1 MAVDEDWVR
10 WLKNLS
16 FATQRVD
23 MEDGRRLD
31 FTIMINRKRFIITV
45 LPNLSP
51 DDPIAPLISRY
62 AKSFMDNDE
71 ELDKAQDEIED
82 IIYDAGWRK
91 FAPLAPGVERGPST
105 PPISLYSALNPETF
119 YFRLVFDGANAD
131 VVQEYPSRPLFG
143 PDYIALNVTGDL
155 PRYSARDITV
165 TNKLMG
171 TGHIAKVSA
180 DGQDMCCKVL
190 VPNQVKAVRREYA
203 CLKKIADSQHGDSIS
218 APRLI
223 GFVVEGGDHEEAGI
237 GILEEYIP
245 HVMTLGRLLKNTN
258 TNTEIVTPER
268 RRKWAEQI
276 RRNIAL
282 LHGIGVVWGDG
293 KPENVLVHS
302 GTDDCYLVDFGG
314 SWTDGWVDAELR
326 ETEAGDEQALTRIL
340 DFLDIENAEKDYLG
354 ASEFRSVNQGEVG
367 IVWLG

>member
-1 MAVDEDWVR
+1 MAVDEDW
-10 WLKNLS
+10 
-16 FATQRVD
+16 ARVN

-45 LPNLSP
+45 LPNPYP

-91 FAPLAPGVERGPST
+91 FAPLAPGVERGPSN

-119 YFRLVFDGANAD
+119 YFRLVVDDGANAD
-131 VVQEYPSRPLFG
+131 IVQEYPSRPLFG
-143 PDYIALNVTGDL
+143 PGYITLNVTGDL

-165 TNKLMG
+165 TRKLMG
-171 TGHIAKVSA
+171 TGYIGKVSA

-190 VPNQVKAVRREYA
+190 VPNQVKAVQREYA
-203 CLKKIADSQHGDSIS
+203 CLKKIADSQHAYSIS
-218 APRLI
+218 ALRLI
-223 GFVVEGGDHEEAGI
+223 GFVIDGGDDEEASI
-237 GILEEYIP
+237 GIIEEYIP
-245 HVMTLGRLLKNTN
+245 HTVTLGRLLKNTN

-282 LHGIGVVWGDG
+282 LHDIGVLWGDG
-293 KPENVLVHS
+293 KPENVLIHS

-340 DFLDIENAEKDYLG
+340 YFLG
-354 ASEFRSVNQGEVG
+354 VG
-367 IVWLG
+367 IADIKV